1 MAGIYNDYFNL
12 NKQWICYTSEEK
24 LPVNTPITVTVER
37 EEPKPTPLPPI
48 KKVVVELSLEAA
60 QMLDALIGGTGG
72 GGSTARYPPT
82 KTYLSDSGRVHS
94 YDPGEFRRKLI
105 DPLYK
110 ALSKIRDIR

>member
-1 MAGIYNDYFNL
+1 MGDYYVSPIYLDMNY
-12 NKQWICYTSEEK
+12 WIKETTLMS
-24 LPVNTPITVTVER
+24 TPITVTVVR

-72 GGSTARYPPT
+72 GGSTAHHPST
-82 KTYLSDSGRVHS
+82 KTYLSDSSRVHS
-94 YDPGEFRRKLI
+94 YDPGEFRRELI
-105 DPLYK
+105 DPLYA